1 MRELSKKSMFIEVV
15 ISAIYITVACLAIL
29 FVPPVRDLF
38 GDVDTTYLK
47 LALFATFMMAITFN
61 GFNVRTE
68 HINVFEHLG
77 RNRNFII
84 VMLVIFAM
92 QFVFVTFGGSFLD
105 VEALNVKSWAI
116 FLVMAFLVI
125 PIDII
130 RKVIMNKLMADNR
143 N

>member
-1 MRELSKKSMFIEVV
+1 MSKKSMFIEVV

-116 FLVMAFLVI
+116 CLVMAFLVI